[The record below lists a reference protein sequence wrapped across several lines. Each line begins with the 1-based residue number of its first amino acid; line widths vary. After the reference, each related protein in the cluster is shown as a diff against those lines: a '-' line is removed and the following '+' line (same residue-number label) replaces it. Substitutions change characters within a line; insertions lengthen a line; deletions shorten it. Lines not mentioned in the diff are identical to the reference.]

1 MTEMLYHEKQVAGL
15 CAVHALNTLMQ
26 NSIFTEIDLMQIA
39 HEFDRREKEVM
50 MASGIDSTDF
60 LKYMAEDSGNVA
72 DDGNYS
78 IQVIEEALKVWN
90 LTCHS
95 LTNPDMKEA
104 KDNPLQEQA
113 FICNLASHW
122 LTIRKIGEDWYN
134 FNSLLAEPQ
143 YLSQFYLSAFL
154 DTLLEKGYTILCVRG
169 SLPERPRGVHP
180 GSPNWVAAKRG
191 QRPAAQLSEEEQLMQ
206 AIAASLAGPDSGAPP
221 AAAVHSAP
229 STPVL
234 QQQLPPLIIGS
245 DDEDDEDDELKQAIA
260 MSLAEHGQA
269 K

>member
-60 LKYMAEDSGNVA
+60 LKFAPSSSSVSSSLGFIYLYLFLCRYMAEDSGNVA

-104 KDNPLQEQA
+104 KDNPLYV
-113 FICNLASHW
+113 CWHW
-122 LTIRKIGEDWYN
+122 
-134 FNSLLAEPQ
+134 P
-143 YLSQFYLSAFL
+143 
-154 DTLLEKGYTILCVRG
+154 
-169 SLPERPRGVHP
+169 
-180 GSPNWVAAKRG
+180 
-191 QRPAAQLSEEEQLMQ
+191 
-206 AIAASLAGPDSGAPP
+206 
-221 AAAVHSAP
+221 P
-229 STPVL
+229 STK
-234 QQQLPPLIIGS
+234 
-245 DDEDDEDDELKQAIA
+245 D
-260 MSLAEHGQA
+260 H
-269 K
+269 